1 VVLLF
6 YRGSQL
12 SHIAARPDN
21 EWTVDQSIARHR
33 FAVTTLIALSIALA
47 SFEASA
53 ADLRDMVG
61 KWRWKEFT
69 IEVSECQNG
78 NICAKVVDGPKNIG
92 MQLFAANL
100 VVKDGNLFGQ
110 ITHPETKEVY
120 NTRFQQNGPDS
131 WRLDGCTAARVCLS
145 GEFARVKQ

>member
-1 VVLLF
+1 M
-6 YRGSQL
+6 
-12 SHIAARPDN
+12 SHNTTTRANECPIDRYAR
-21 EWTVDQSIARHR
+21 RHR
-33 FAVTTLIALSIALA
+33 FVVTTSVVLSIALA

-53 ADLRDMVG
+53 ADLKDMVG

-69 IEVSECQNG
+69 VEVTECQNG

-110 ITHPETKEVY
+110 ITHPDTKEVY
-120 NTRFQQNGPDS
+120 NTRFQQNGPDN

>member
-1 VVLLF
+1 MM
-6 YRGSQL
+6 
-12 SHIAARPDN
+12 AA
-21 EWTVDQSIARHR
+21 SIG
-33 FAVTTLIALSIALA
+33 IALSIAFA
-47 SFEASA
+47 SFEACA
-53 ADLRDMVG
+53 ADLKDMVG

-69 IEVSECQNG
+69 IEVTECQNG

-100 VVKDGNLFGQ
+100 AVKDGNLFGQ

-120 NTRFQQNGPDS
+120 NTRFQQNGPDI